1 MAFARGT
8 VAARPSTS
16 GAVAGARRALAAP
29 AGPSFHA
36 RERTRKCLLNQVHF
50 VLFLCSL
57 AALLC
62 SALLSPSGAAKKKK
76 KEFQASQCSGPL
88 APALCSSR
96 ALLLLCRLFRI
107 AMALLR
113 ARSRRKSSRFRA
125 GLGDDRGARFGKRK
139 RERER
144 DRSPRQKESESDE
157 EPVVSTPLFEP
168 PPEGTALA
176 LLPI

>member
-1 MAFARGT
+1 
-8 VAARPSTS
+8 
-16 GAVAGARRALAAP
+16 
-29 AGPSFHA
+29 
-36 RERTRKCLLNQVHF
+36 
-50 VLFLCSL
+50 
-57 AALLC
+57 
-62 SALLSPSGAAKKKK
+62 
-76 KEFQASQCSGPL
+76 
-88 APALCSSR
+88 
-96 ALLLLCRLFRI
+96 
-107 AMALLR
+107 MALLR